1 MKTPWKGVF
10 PAATTQFRKDLSLD
24 LEATSRHLEAVIASG
39 VDGLV
44 MLGSL
49 GENNGLSADEKVQV
63 MQAAIEVSNG
73 RVPVLSGV
81 SELNTVAACEYAQK
95 MEAIGSDGLMV
106 MPAMAYRADPEEAKA
121 HFLGVARSTSLD
133 IIVYNNPLAYHVDI
147 TPEMFLEMSPQANLV
162 AIKESA
168 GDTRRYTDLV
178 NALGDRYTL
187 FCGVDD
193 LTLECVMLGAQGWI
207 AGIGLAYL
215 EENQAFW
222 ELAIAGR
229 YEEARELYRWFMP
242 LMHLDVGNKFVQ
254 NIKLAIQEAGLGAE
268 WVRLPRLPLIGD
280 ERSRVLQIIRKA
292 NECRPSLP
300 AHV

>member
-1 MKTPWKGVF
+1 M
-10 PAATTQFRKDLSLD
+10 
-24 LEATSRHLEAVIASG
+24 
-39 VDGLV
+39 
-44 MLGSL
+44 
-49 GENNGLSADEKVQV
+49 
-63 MQAAIEVSNG
+63 SNG

-81 SELNTVAACEYAQK
+81 SELNTEAACRYVRKVEELGA
-95 MEAIGSDGLMV
+95 DGMMV

-121 HFLGVARSTSLD
+121 HFLGVARATGLD
-133 IIVYNNPLAYHVDI
+133 IIVYNNPIAYHVDI

-168 GDTRRYTDLV
+168 GDTRRFTDLV

-215 EENQAFW
+215 QENQAFW
-222 ELAIAGR
+222 ELAVAGR
-229 YEEARELYRWFMP
+229 FEEARALYRWFSP
-242 LMHLDVGNKFVQ
+242 LMHLDVGTKFVQ

-268 WVRLPRLPLIGD
+268 WVRLPRLPLSGD
-280 ERSRVLQIIRKA
+280 ERTRVLQIIRKA
-292 NECRPSLP
+292 NESRPVVS
-300 AHV
+300 AHA